1 MSALTTARSTGP
13 TTTAPAGTVLRGV
26 LHSQRRSVALW
37 TLALCGVGSMYTA
50 FYPSIGG
57 AKMDVM
63 LEAMPPE
70 LITAMGFEGIA
81 TAGGYVQSTVYQLL
95 GAILVLVC
103 AIGLGGRLIAGA
115 EEDAVLELEVTA
127 PVSRTTVYLERLA
140 ALWLVV
146 LTLVVALTVVLALLT
161 TVMDMDVPLGS
172 LVAGSLGLWL
182 FGGALGTLAFAVGA
196 ATGRRAYA
204 AGTAAGV
211 ATLSYVLAYLGPLVE
226 GGAWMEQLS
235 PYHWYVGGDPLTDGV
250 AWGGYGLLVAL
261 AVVAAVA
268 GAVAFRRRDVMV

>member
-1 MSALTTARSTGP
+1 MSALTELRAG

-26 LHSQRRSVALW
+26 LHEQRRTVVLW
-37 TLALCGVGSMYTA
+37 ALALCGVGSMYTA
-50 FYPSIGG
+50 FYPSVGG

-70 LITAMGFEGIA
+70 LITAMGFEAIA

-103 AIGLGGRLIAGA
+103 AIGLGGRLVAGA
-115 EEDAVLELEVTA
+115 EEDGVLELEIAA

-140 ALWLVV
+140 ALWLVALV
-146 LTLVVALTVVLALLT
+146 LVAALTAALTALT
-161 TVMDMDVPLGS
+161 SVMGMDVAITGL
-172 LVAGSLGLWL
+172 LAGSLGLWL
-182 FGGALGTLAFAVGA
+182 FGGALGTLAFALGA
-196 ATGRRAYA
+196 ATGRRGYA
-204 AGTAAGV
+204 VGTAAAV

-226 GGAWMEQLS
+226 GAAWMEQLS

-250 AWGGYGLLVAL
+250 AWGGYGLLLAL

-268 GAVAFRRRDVMV
+268 GGLAFRRRDIMV

>member
-1 MSALTTARSTGP
+1 MSAPTTARATRP

-37 TLALCGVGSMYTA
+37 TLALCAVASMYTA
-50 FYPSIGG
+50 FYPSVGG

-63 LEAMPPE
+63 LDAMPPE
-70 LITAMGFEGIA
+70 LITAMGFEAIA

-103 AIGLGGRLIAGA
+103 AIGLGGRLVAGA

-127 PVSRTTVYLERLA
+127 PVSRTTVYLERLT

-146 LTLVVALTVVLALLT
+146 LTLVAALTVVLTLLT
-161 TVMDMDVPLGS
+161 AVMDMDVP
-172 LVAGSLGLWL
+172 VANLLAGGLGLWL
-182 FGGALGTLAFAVGA
+182 FGGALGTLALAVGA

-204 AGTAAGV
+204 VGAAAAL
-211 ATLSYVLAYLGPLVE
+211 ATLSYVVAYLGPLVE
-226 GGAWMEQLS
+226 GGAWMERLS
-235 PYHWYVGGDPLTDGV
+235 PYHWYIGGDPLTDGV

-261 AVVAAVA
+261 AVVAGVV
-268 GAVAFRRRDVMV
+268 GGLVFRRRDVMV

>member
-1 MSALTTARSTGP
+1 MSALTELRAG

-26 LHSQRRSVALW
+26 LHEQRRTVVLW
-37 TLALCGVGSMYTA
+37 ALALCGVGSMYTA
-50 FYPSIGG
+50 FYPSVGG

-70 LITAMGFEGIA
+70 LITAMGFEAIA

-103 AIGLGGRLIAGA
+103 AIGLGGRLVAGA
-115 EEDAVLELEVTA
+115 EEDGVLELEIAA

-140 ALWLVV
+140 ALWLVALV
-146 LTLVVALTVVLALLT
+146 LVAALTAALTALT
-161 TVMDMDVPLGS
+161 SVMGMDVAITGL
-172 LVAGSLGLWL
+172 LAGSLGLWL
-182 FGGALGTLAFAVGA
+182 FGGALGTLAFALGA
-196 ATGRRAYA
+196 ATGRRGYA
-204 AGTAAGV
+204 VGTAAAV

-226 GGAWMEQLS
+226 GAAWMEQLS

-250 AWGGYGLLVAL
+250 AWGGYGLLLAL

-268 GAVAFRRRDVMV
+268 GGLAFRRRDVMV